1 MIDEDLVGAVDTLL
15 HFTTKTFP
23 VRKKG
28 TNEVKEV
35 MQYLPRRV
43 YEARYLQRGIPNP
56 DAATKALVL
65 IKEQED
71 VWFAASG
78 EVLSDF

>member
-1 MIDEDLVGAVDTLL
+1 
-15 HFTTKTFP
+15 
-23 VRKKG
+23 
-28 TNEVKEV
+28 VKEV

-56 DAATKALVL
+56 DEATKALVL